1 MENMGQERGKKY
13 ICEMTNAHF
22 WVSTV
27 DLYFKRLSLLS
38 WIPIFDVAL

>member
-13 ICEMTNAHF
+13 LSVMTNAHF

-38 WIPIFDVAL
+38 RIPTFDVAL